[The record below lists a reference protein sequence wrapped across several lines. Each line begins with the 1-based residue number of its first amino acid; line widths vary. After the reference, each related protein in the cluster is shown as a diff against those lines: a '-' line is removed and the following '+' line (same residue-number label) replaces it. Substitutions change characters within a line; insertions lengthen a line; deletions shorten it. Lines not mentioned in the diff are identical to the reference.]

1 MDNFKEILL
10 MALALSAVVV
20 ALTNSQNKL
29 PDIEEMTLEEYYG
42 LKAQTESNTPHIP
55 MSEPVEDERLSV
67 NACKSNPECRKLSE
81 ALVYEARS
89 ESIEGQIAVASVILN
104 RVEHP
109 KRWPNTVIGVIEDR
123 HQFSYLQD
131 YKRQRSPTQ
140 DDWTKAYIVAFKVMN
155 GIWQR
160 NTKADHYLNPKAV
173 SRMPSWTRQ
182 YQRVAVIDNHHFYSS
197 VL

>member
-10 MALALSAVVV
+10 MTLAISAVVV
-20 ALTNSQNKL
+20 ALTNNQNKL
-29 PDIEEMTLEEYYG
+29 SDIEEMTLEEYYG
-42 LKAQTESNTPHIP
+42 LKAQTEPNTPHIP

-140 DDWTKAYIVAFKVMN
+140 DDWKKAYIVAFKVMN
-155 GIWQR
+155 GIWER

-173 SRMPSWTRQ
+173 SRMPTWTRK
-182 YQRVAVIDNHHFYSS
+182 YQKVAVIDNHHFYSS